1 MFVKPGINKETGKP
15 FHVRIP
21 HTFAKMAETGEEVA
35 DDYFWR
41 WMLLH
46 KDVVPAERP
55 PPEPEPVPAEP
66 VPEGALV
73 DSTAAAATPAEP
85 EPEAGASVE
94 SKPAA
99 EA

>member
-21 HTFAKMAETGEEVA
+21 HTFAKMAATGEEVT

-46 KDVVPAERP
+46 GDVVLADP
-55 PPEPEPVPAEP
+55 PKPEPVEP
-66 VPEGALV
+66 EEGPHL
-73 DSTAAAATPAEP
+73 DSTTDSATPATVEP
-85 EPEAGASVE
+85 
-94 SKPAA
+94 PAPPPDGPATEA